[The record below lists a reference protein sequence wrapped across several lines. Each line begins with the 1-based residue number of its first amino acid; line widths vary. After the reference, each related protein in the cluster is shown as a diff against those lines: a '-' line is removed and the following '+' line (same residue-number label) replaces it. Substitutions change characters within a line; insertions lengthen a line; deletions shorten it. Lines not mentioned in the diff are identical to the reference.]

1 MPSPRSTISPTGA
14 PSVGLGAGWAQNEY
28 EAYGFDFPSAGARL
42 DLLDEFAQVI
52 RSLLRNEVTDFAGQ
66 HFRLTDARCE
76 PKPLQAE
83 LPIWIGGGG
92 ERRTLRLV
100 AEHADG
106 WNVPF
111 VSPEEMRRKT
121 DVLEGHC
128 ADVGRDPGT
137 IRRAVNV
144 GLVEDEAALRK
155 QFGGI
160 AEFVRPGVL
169 MGEPEALAERM
180 TAYIEAGA
188 HQINIALRAPWDP
201 GGLERVAE
209 AVEQVR
215 KAQS

>member
-1 MPSPRSTISPTGA
+1 M
-14 PSVGLGAGWAQNEY
+14 
-28 EAYGFDFPSAGARL
+28 
-42 DLLDEFAQVI
+42 
-52 RSLLRNEVTDFAGQ
+52 LRNEVTDFAGQ
-66 HFRLTDARCE
+66 HFHLTDARCE

-111 VSPEEMRRKT
+111 VSPEELRRKG

-128 ADVGRDPGT
+128 ADVGRDPGS

-144 GLVEDEAALRK
+144 GLVEDEAALQA

-169 MGEPEALAERM
+169 MGTAEALAERM
-180 TAYIEAGA
+180 TEYVEAGA
-188 HQINIALRAPWDP
+188 DQINIALRAPWDP
-201 GGLERVAE
+201 GGLSARLK
-209 AVEQVR
+209 Q
-215 KAQS
+215 